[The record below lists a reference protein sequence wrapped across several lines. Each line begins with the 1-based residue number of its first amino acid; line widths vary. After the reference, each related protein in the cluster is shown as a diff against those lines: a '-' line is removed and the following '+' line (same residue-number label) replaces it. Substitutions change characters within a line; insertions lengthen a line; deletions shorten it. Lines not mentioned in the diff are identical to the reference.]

1 MSARLISDVRA
12 VVIGTRKVLVKDG
25 TASVNFGGFTNSPV
39 LSGQEV
45 VGFTR
50 QGTAAEV
57 SLTCAV
63 EAGTDIDA
71 AFTASNV
78 DIRIQTDTGDE
89 WLMRSASNTDP
100 PSFSG
105 GSGDVAVTYNGKKV
119 IQTKAGS

>member
-1 MSARLISDVRA
+1 MTLLISDLRVL
-12 VVIGTRKVLVKDG
+12 VIGDNKVLVKDG
-25 TASVNFGGFTNSPV
+25 TASVAFGGFTNTPV

-57 SLTCAV
+57 SVTCAV
-63 EAGTDIDA
+63 DAGTDIDA

-78 DIRIQTDTGDE
+78 DIRMQTDTGDE

-100 PSFSG
+100 PTFSG
-105 GSGDVAVTYNGKKV
+105 GAGDVAVTYNGKK
-119 IQTKAGS
+119 ILQTKKGG

>member
-1 MSARLISDVRA
+1 MTARLISDIRA
-12 VVIGTRKVLVKDG
+12 MVIGTRKVLVKDG
-25 TASVNFGGFTNSPV
+25 TASVNFGGFTNAPV
-39 LSGQEV
+39 LAGQEV

-57 SLTCAV
+57 SITCAV
-63 EAGTDIDA
+63 EAGTDIDE

-89 WLMRSASNTDP
+89 WLMRAASNTDP

-105 GSGDVAVTYNGKKV
+105 GAGDVAVTYNGKRV
-119 IQTKAGS
+119 LQTKKGS

>member
-1 MSARLISDVRA
+1 MARLISDIRT
-12 VVIGTRKVLVKDG
+12 VVIGDRKVLVKDG
-25 TASVNFGGFTNSPV
+25 TATVNFGGFTNTPV
-39 LSGQEV
+39 LAGQEV

-57 SLTCAV
+57 AVTCAV
-63 EAGTDIDA
+63 EAGTDIYNS
-71 AFTASNV
+71 FTAVNE

-89 WLMRSASNTDP
+89 WLMRAASNTDP

-105 GSGDVAVTYNGKKV
+105 GAGDVAITYNGKQV

>member
-1 MSARLISDVRA
+1 MSVRLISDIRA
-12 VVIGTRKVLVKDG
+12 MVIGTRKVLVKDG
-25 TASVNFGGFTNSPV
+25 TASVNFGGFTNTPV
-39 LSGQEV
+39 LAGQEV

-57 SLTCAV
+57 SITCAV
-63 EAGTDIDA
+63 EAGTDIEA
-71 AFTASNV
+71 SFSASNV

-105 GSGDVAVTYNGKKV
+105 GAGDVAVTYNGKKV
-119 IQTKAGS
+119 LQTKKGS

>member
-1 MSARLISDVRA
+1 MTARLISDIRA
-12 VVIGTRKVLVKDG
+12 MVIGTRKVLVKDG
-25 TASVNFGGFTNSPV
+25 TATVNFGGFTNSPV

-57 SLTCAV
+57 SITCAV
-63 EAGTDIDA
+63 EAGTDIDEV
-71 AFTASNV
+71 FSASNV

-105 GSGDVAVTYNGKKV
+105 GAGDVAVTYNGKKV

>member
-25 TASVNFGGFTNSPV
+25 TASVNFGGYTNSPV
-39 LSGQEV
+39 LAGQEV
-45 VGFTR
+45 AGFTR
-50 QGTAAEV
+50 QGTAAEL

-63 EAGTDIDA
+63 EAGTDIVA
-71 AFTASNV
+71 AFEASNK

>member
-1 MSARLISDVRA
+1 MARLISDIRA

-25 TASVNFGGFTNSPV
+25 TASINFGGFTNSPV
-39 LSGQEV
+39 LAGQEV

-50 QGTAAEV
+50 QGTAAEI

-63 EAGTDIDA
+63 EAGTDIGA
-71 AFTASNV
+71 AFTAVNV

-89 WLMRSASNTDP
+89 WLCRAASNTDP

-105 GSGDVAVTYNGKKV
+105 GSGDVAVTYNGKQ
-119 IQTKAGS
+119 ILQTKKGS

>member
-1 MSARLISDVRA
+1 M
-12 VVIGTRKVLVKDG
+12 IGTRKVLVKDG
-25 TASVNFGGFTNSPV
+25 TLSVNFGGFTNTPV

-57 SLTCAV
+57 SGTFAV
-63 EAGTDIDA
+63 EAGTDIVA
-71 AFTASNV
+71 SFTAVNE

-89 WLMRSASNTDP
+89 WLMRAASNTDP

-105 GSGDVAVTYNGKKV
+105 GAGDVAVTYNGKQV

>member
-1 MSARLISDVRA
+1 MTLLISDLRVL
-12 VVIGTRKVLVKDG
+12 VIGDNKVLVKDG
-25 TASVNFGGFTNSPV
+25 TASVAFGGFTNTPE

-57 SLTCAV
+57 SVTCAV
-63 EAGTDIDA
+63 DAGTDIDA

-78 DIRIQTDTGDE
+78 DIRMQTDTGDE

-100 PSFSG
+100 PTFSG
-105 GSGDVAVTYNGKKV
+105 GAGDVAVTYNGKK
-119 IQTKAGS
+119 ILQTKKGG

>member
-1 MSARLISDVRA
+1 MARLISDVRA
-12 VVIGTRKVLVKDG
+12 VVIGTRKIMVKDG
-25 TASVNFGGFTNSPV
+25 TFSCNFGGFTNTPV
-39 LSGQEV
+39 LSGQDV
-45 VGFTR
+45 VGFTS
-50 QGTAAEV
+50 QGTAAEISV
-57 SLTCAV
+57 TCAV

-71 AFTASNV
+71 VFSISNV
-78 DIRIQTDTGDE
+78 DVRVQTDTGDE

>member
-1 MSARLISDVRA
+1 MARLISDIRA
-12 VVIGTRKVLVKDG
+12 MVIGARKVLVKDG
-25 TASVNFGGFTNSPV
+25 TATINFGGFVNTPV
-39 LSGQEV
+39 LAGQEV

-50 QGTAAEV
+50 QGQAGEV
-57 SLTCAV
+57 SVTLAV
-63 EAGTDIDA
+63 EAGTDIVDA
-71 AFTASNV
+71 FSASNV

-105 GSGDVAVTYNGKKV
+105 GAGDVSVTYNGKQV

>member
-1 MSARLISDVRA
+1 MAARLISDIRV

-25 TASVNFGGFTNSPV
+25 TAAVNFGGYTNTPV

-50 QGTAAEV
+50 QGTAAEL

-63 EAGTDIDA
+63 EAGTDIVAVFA
-71 AFTASNV
+71 AVNV

-89 WLMRSASNTDP
+89 WLMRSGANTDP

-105 GSGDVAVTYNGKKV
+105 GAGDVAVTYNGKQ
-119 IQTKAGS
+119 ILQTKKGS